1 MADAG
6 PGRVLR
12 VLEQVT
18 QRRDGI
24 LGARQARLQPA
35 GCAAISWFRLG
46 KSGAVRMPRISS
58 IGMSSSRNR
67 FEQSHAVVMPQG
79 LDAHVGRPGEVADRQ
94 RGGHAL
100 SLLPPPGG
108 GKSPPQRLDPP
119 LVVAGSL
126 HRVRPDG
133 HHRWKGT
140 LVMITTELTG
150 VVAEHIAA
158 VNALDTD
165 AIVATFAEDAY
176 VNDARRE
183 FAGIEAIRR
192 WVAKEMVGDKV
203 SIDVREVLDH
213 HGGTI
218 VRGSYD
224 GTFDKT
230 NLPEEIVLSNYFS
243 VRDGKIVSL
252 VVIFNQPAG
261 Y

>member
-1 MADAG
+1 M
-6 PGRVLR
+6 
-12 VLEQVT
+12 E
-18 QRRDGI
+18 
-24 LGARQARLQPA
+24 
-35 GCAAISWFRLG
+35 
-46 KSGAVRMPRISS
+46 
-58 IGMSSSRNR
+58 RNR
-67 FEQSHAVVMPQG
+67 II
-79 LDAHVGRPGEVADRQ
+79 
-94 RGGHAL
+94 
-100 SLLPPPGG
+100 
-108 GKSPPQRLDPP
+108 
-119 LVVAGSL
+119 
-126 HRVRPDG
+126 
-133 HHRWKGT
+133 
-140 LVMITTELTG
+140 MIATELTG

-213 HGGTI
+213 HGDTI

-224 GTFDKT
+224 GEFDKT
-230 NLPEEIVLSNYFS
+230 SLPEEIVLSNYFS

-252 VVIFNQPAG
+252 VVIFNQAAS